1 MAHGIAV
8 SQSFI
13 DGNKRLALV
22 ATLTFLELGGYRVDA
37 PDSDLAA
44 LIVRLSAGA
53 SAKQRAE
60 LLRDVMRLAA

>member
-22 ATLTFLELGGYRVDA
+22 AMLTFLELGDYRVDP
-37 PDSDLAA
+37 PDTEEFRPQTRPNSP
-44 LIVRLSAGA
+44 
-53 SAKQRAE
+53 KHP
-60 LLRDVMRLAA
+60 